1 MMTKKIDE
9 IQAVSLS
16 FLQPQQQQQ
25 QQPYVKPHQQLQSV
39 QSVVSSTYPYITDST
54 KSK

>member
-16 FLQPQQQQQ
+16 FLQPQQQQ